1 MNAAVKTIVIATLL
15 WSTQVSWA
23 QASALQVR
31 SWAAGCA
38 GCHGTQGIAQPGMV
52 SLAGVTKDQLLRKML
67 DFKAG
72 RQPATLMH
80 QISKGYTDEQLEQL
94 AGYFAAL
101 KN

>member
-1 MNAAVKTIVIATLL
+1 MNAAVKTIVLAIVL
-15 WSTQVSWA
+15 WSTQLSGA
-23 QASALQVR
+23 QATAQQVR

-38 GCHGTQGIAQPGMV
+38 GCHGTQGTAQPGMA
-52 SLAGVTKDQLLRKML
+52 SLAGAPKDQLLRKML

-80 QISKGYTDEQLEQL
+80 QITKGYTDEQLEQV

-101 KN
+101 KH